1 MRQAACG
8 ENHTVFLMN
17 SGCVLTCGS
26 NEFGQLGL
34 QQDAAAGE
42 GATGQGGLGRFNT
55 PTLIEKTIL
64 DSVVFVAAGRF
75 HTMAVRK
82 QTEGDALKAMA
93 VDTTI
98 LGLDAERAKEM
109 PFIASMGIYV
119 FSAKAMESLL
129 DEHFPESHDF
139 GGEII
144 PSAKDMGMQVQAFL
158 YDG

>member
-42 GATGQGGLGRFNT
+42 GATGQGGQGRFNT

-82 QTEGDALKAMA
+82 QTEGDALKEEEHDEEGGAN
-93 VDTTI
+93 
-98 LGLDAERAKEM
+98 LGATAGAKM
-109 PFIASMGIYV
+109 HARGLSQGP
-119 FSAKAMESLL
+119 
-129 DEHFPESHDF
+129 DD
-139 GGEII
+139 
-144 PSAKDMGMQVQAFL
+144 
-158 YDG
+158 